1 MTTAISERSSHSG
14 LLAQDCRLVI
24 STATDLRARHEHVP
38 GADLVRVEACM
49 RMSSASG
56 TRMALARAFVEL
68 IEPDELAN
76 EVVRLVRRT
85 REPEVISEAFWALA
99 DLGEAGRPALVR
111 LCREEDAVLRW
122 HAYQALARDAREDSI
137 SLLIEGLADTE
148 VGVRWTAARALAG
161 LGEPVRWPLLRA
173 LVTHE
178 PSRRFHRAARSV
190 LSRLLSPDNPD
201 ARALLESLGRST
213 TVFDSGVIAYRLLRD
228 RPKPVASEARPV

>member
-1 MTTAISERSSHSG
+1 MIS
-14 LLAQDCRLVI
+14 A
-24 STATDLRARHEHVP
+24 ATDLSARHEHVP

-49 RMSSASG
+49 RISRASG
-56 TRMALARAFVEL
+56 TRMTLARAFVEL
-68 IEPDELAN
+68 IEPEELAN

-99 DLGEAGRPALVR
+99 NLRDAGRPALVR

-137 SLLIEGLADTE
+137 PLLIEGLADTE

-161 LGEPVRWPLLRA
+161 LGEPVRWPLLKA

-178 PSRRFHRAARSV
+178 PSRRFHRAARPV
-190 LSRLLSPDNPD
+190 LARLLSPDNTD
-201 ARALLESLGRST
+201 ARALLESLGHST
-213 TVFDSGVIAYRLLRD
+213 TVFESGVIAYRLLRD
-228 RPKPVASEARPV
+228 RPRPVASEARPVP